1 MDISSM
7 FAVKCLDLEE
17 GNEVLEL
24 CSAPGNKSMF
34 ACDSVAGVK
43 VTGVEINQ
51 NRANVMKSL
60 INKYGLSDRIE
71 VVVEDATKFEP
82 EKLFDRVLVDA

>member
-1 MDISSM
+1 MY
-7 FAVKCLDLEE
+7 
-17 GNEVLEL
+17 
-24 CSAPGNKSMF
+24 